1 MTYAISAEIPSPR
14 SSPRFSLHSLRQQ
27 MDFVAEHLLEE
38 LALGRPHRIHVGLNV
53 EVHGRAGVLVT
64 QDPSYRLRVYFH
76 LRDLE
81 PSPYISSPYMDQF
94 KELPNWSIAAGEVSA
109 RCLSSVRAARVRRT
123 V

>member
-64 QDPSYRLRVYFH
+64 QDPLYRLRVYFH
-76 LRDLE
+76 LHHRGGKRVAKIVKSEAALPVLRDH
-81 PSPYISSPYMDQF
+81 SSFDR
-94 KELPNWSIAAGEVSA
+94 SG
-109 RCLSSVRAARVRRT
+109 SSS
-123 V
+123 